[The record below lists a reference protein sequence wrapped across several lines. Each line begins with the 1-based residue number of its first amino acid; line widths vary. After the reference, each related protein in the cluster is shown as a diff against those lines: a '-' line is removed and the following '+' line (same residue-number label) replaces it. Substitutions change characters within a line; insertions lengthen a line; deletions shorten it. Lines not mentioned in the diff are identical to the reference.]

1 MARLLL
7 VEDEPAQLDF
17 YRSLFESEGHDIRQ
31 ATNGEEAIEAA
42 KEFNPAVVVI
52 DLVLPD
58 MHGAEAISK
67 ILSQCQKAK
76 IVINT
81 NYGHYRMDFRCWNAD
96 AFVVKSSD
104 PAELVR
110 VVRDVLSLSR
120 QDLTKEESRN

>member
-17 YRSLFESEGHDIRQ
+17 YRGLLESEGHDIRQ
-31 ATNGEEAIEAA
+31 ATSGREAIAAA
-42 KEFNPAVVVI
+42 KDFGPAVVVI

-58 MHGAEAISK
+58 MHGTEAISR
-67 ILSQCQKAK
+67 ILSECQKAK

-81 NYGHYRMDFRCWNAD
+81 NYGHYKMDFRCWNAD

-104 PAELVR
+104 PGDLVR
-110 VVRDVLSLSR
+110 AVRDVLALNR
-120 QDLTKEESRN
+120 QN